1 MIKVFKKNQII
12 FLTLGL
18 ILVTAG
24 YLNYTYT
31 PEQKYRTELTGNIDD
46 SLGDT
51 IYVNAFNED
60 TILPTDVVEDDEDEG
75 KEEIKID
82 TYFSQARVQRQNM
95 FDEQIDT
102 YKEILESTTAQ
113 TEQKSNAQK
122 KIEEI
127 TNLKNGI
134 MIAENLIL
142 LKEVEDAVIM
152 TNGKNINVVI
162 KSNIELQKDEVAQI
176 YSIINRELG
185 ADINNIQI
193 MLKK

>member
-162 KSNIELQKDEVAQI
+162 KSSVELQKDEVAQI